1 MALGP
6 RSAVSSKEIEKE
18 RTGVMASERPMIGWI
33 GLGQMGRRMARHV
46 AAAGYPMIVADA
58 AGPAGAPDGAR
69 IGGDNAAVGAAAGTV
84 VLSVPD
90 GAASLAVCRD
100 LIGARPRRVEL
111 VIDTSTIGMPAA
123 ERAYD
128 LLAAAGIAYV
138 DAPVS
143 GGVAG
148 AEAAS
153 LSVILG
159 CSHDLLQRVSPLLSC
174 IGGHLFHV
182 GERPGMGQAVKLLN
196 NFLSATAMAA
206 TSEAMAFAEAV
217 GLDMQTALDVVNRST
232 GQNTAS
238 RDKFPQRIVTG
249 RYDGGFAA
257 AMMAKDVRLYRDA
270 VGQAESA
277 GTLARA
283 IDTLWSAFDRAEP
296 GADFTR
302 IYPYLRDRRAES

>member
-1 MALGP
+1 VTP
-6 RSAVSSKEIEKE
+6 
-18 RTGVMASERPMIGWI
+18 SETTTLPTIGWI
-33 GLGQMGRRMARHV
+33 GLGQMGHRMARHV
-46 AAAGYPMIVADA
+46 AEAGYPMIVADA
-58 AGPAGAPDGAR
+58 AKTDLAPKGAKIAGSNGE
-69 IGGDNAAVGAAAGTV
+69 VGEQAEIV

-90 GAASLAVCRD
+90 GTASLAVCRD
-100 LIGARPRRVEL
+100 LITAKPRALSL
-111 VIDTSTIGMPAA
+111 VIDSSTIGMKAA
-123 ERAYD
+123 GEAHA
-128 LLAAAGIAYV
+128 LLATENIAYI

-159 CSHDLLQRVSPLLSC
+159 CSQPLVERVTPLLSC

-182 GERPGMGQAVKLLN
+182 GDQPGMGQAVKLLN

-206 TSEAMAFAEAV
+206 TSEAMAFGTAV
-217 GLDMQTALDVVNRST
+217 GLDMQTTLDVVNRST

-238 RDKFPQRIVTG
+238 RDKFPKRVVTE

-257 AMMAKDVRLYRDA
+257 AMMAKDVRLYLEEVKNA
-270 VGQAESA
+270 GSA
-277 GTLARA
+277 SGLAA
-283 IDTLWSAFDRAEP
+283 NINALWSAFDTQAP

-302 IYPYLRDRRAES
+302 IYPFIKDRRTSD

>member
-1 MALGP
+1 MKP
-6 RSAVSSKEIEKE
+6 IKRAVSAGLE
-18 RTGVMASERPMIGWI
+18 TIGWV
-33 GLGQMGRRMARHV
+33 GLGQMGHRMAGHV

-58 AGPAGAPDGAR
+58 KSTDLAPKGAGIAVANREVGEQAR
-69 IGGDNAAVGAAAGTV
+69 IA

-100 LIGARPRRVEL
+100 LMAAEPRRVDL
-111 VIDTSTIGMPAA
+111 VIDTSTIGMRAA
-123 ERAYD
+123 RQAAD
-128 LLAAAGIAYV
+128 LLEGEGIAYI

-159 CSHDLLQRVSPLLSC
+159 CSSALFERASPLLSC

-182 GERPGMGQAVKLLN
+182 GVEPGMGQAVKLVN

-206 TSEAMAFAEAV
+206 TSEALAFGTAV
-217 GLDMQTALDVVNRST
+217 GLDMQTVLDVVNRST

-238 RDKFPQRIVTG
+238 RDKFPKRVVTG
-249 RYDGGFAA
+249 SYDGGFAA
-257 AMMAKDVRLYRDA
+257 AMMAKDVRLYLDEVAR
-270 VGQAESA
+270 A
-277 GTLARA
+277 GTAARLAKQ
-283 IDTLWSAFDRAEP
+283 IETLWSSLDQEEP

-302 IYPYLRDRRAES
+302 VYPFVKAIRSTPS

>member
-1 MALGP
+1 MKP
-6 RSAVSSKEIEKE
+6 IKRAVSAGLE
-18 RTGVMASERPMIGWI
+18 AIGWV
-33 GLGQMGRRMARHV
+33 GLGQMGHRMAAHV

-58 AGPAGAPDGAR
+58 QSTDRAPKGAR
-69 IGGDNAAVGAAAGTV
+69 IAAANGEVGEHAQTV

-100 LIGARPRRVEL
+100 LIAAERRRVDL
-111 VIDTSTIGMPAA
+111 VIDSSTIGMRAA
-123 ERAYD
+123 KDAAA
-128 LLAAAGIAYV
+128 LLESAGIAYI

-159 CSHDLLQRVSPLLSC
+159 CSTELFERASPLLSC

-182 GERPGMGQAVKLLN
+182 GEAPGMGQAVKLLN

-206 TSEAMAFAEAV
+206 TSEAMAFGTAV
-217 GLDMQTALDVVNRST
+217 GLDMQTVLDVVNRST

-238 RDKFPQRIVTG
+238 RDKFPKRVVTES
-249 RYDGGFAA
+249 YDGGFAA
-257 AMMAKDVRLYRDA
+257 AMMAKDVRLYLEEVENAGSAAGLAAEIEALWTALDA
-270 VGQAESA
+270 SAE
-277 GTLARA
+277 
-283 IDTLWSAFDRAEP
+283 

-302 IYPYLRDRRAES
+302 IYPFIRDR